1 MLDARF
7 VRENPDAVRAA
18 MASRNTSWDIDAF
31 LRLDEERRRLIG
43 EVEALQAQR
52 NEASKAI
59 GALMK
64 DGKRD
69 EAEAAKD
76 AVRVV
81 NDGIAAIE
89 AHLERSKPRPATCC

>member
-18 MASRNTSWDIDAF
+18 MANRNTAWDIDAF

-43 EVEALQAQR
+43 DVEALQAKR
-52 NEASKAI
+52 NETSKAI

-64 DGKRD
+64 DGKRE

-76 AVRVV
+76 EVRVV
-81 NDGIAAIE
+81 NDRIAGIE
-89 AHLERSKPRPATCC
+89 AHLDAVEAETPTC